1 MSSEVVNWGSWH
13 FHESRHPL
21 ATVTLKILATLPIR
35 CLLSSIYIYLRYSQ
49 SEVITVKID
58 VMLRIQASG
67 TRGLF
72 AVPINTLDLIPANH
86 RVPSP
91 LTAVKVVHCVRKKNQ
106 SLYDKYRSVV
116 FHAV

>member
-1 MSSEVVNWGSWH
+1 M
-13 FHESRHPL
+13 
-21 ATVTLKILATLPIR
+21 PIR
-35 CLLSSIYIYLRYSQ
+35 SLLSSIGLNLKYLQGDAISI
-49 SEVITVKID
+49 EADMI
-58 VMLRIQASG
+58 LRVEPLG

-91 LTAVKVVHCVRKKNQ
+91 LTAVKVVHCARKKNQ